1 MAFAA
6 TRKDLEIITLSEV
19 RQWTQTSCATT
30 YMQNLK
36 KKRMQMDLFAKPK
49 QTHRLGK
56 TYGYQKG
63 HVGEGRGGLGVW
75 DGNVLKLGCDDGC
88 TTINIIKFIE
98 LKK

>member
-36 KKRMQMDLFAKPK
+36 KKGCKWTYLQNRNRLIDLEKLMVIK
-49 QTHRLGK
+49 RDMWGK
-56 TYGYQKG
+56 
-63 HVGEGRGGLGVW
+63 GGVDWGF
-75 DGNVLKLGCDDGC
+75 GMEM
-88 TTINIIKFIE
+88 F
-98 LKK
+98 